1 MDMLR
6 FVLIGVIVVFVL
18 YFTIALGVYAGLT
31 VFVEKHLQIQMCD
44 EDDDEEEE

>member
-31 VFVEKHLQIQMCD
+31 VFVEKHLQIQI
-44 EDDDEEEE
+44 DDDEDEE